1 MLGVVC
7 DGASVFVVALYRV
20 AEHLTSETEY
30 AHSPAGVWSGPGR
43 CVYINI
49 VSRRDISYPRR
60 VWIEME
66 KTIYWAEQPMFT
78 VLAFL
83 YSFLNL

>member
-7 DGASVFVVALYRV
+7 DGGSVFVVALYRV

-30 AHSPAGVWSGPGR
+30 AHSAAGVWSGSGR

-49 VSRRDISYPRR
+49 VSRRDISYPTR

-66 KTIYWAEQPMFT
+66 KTMY
-78 VLAFL
+78 
-83 YSFLNL
+83 